1 MTGSG
6 TTFSK
11 GMERYYKRIDPN
23 LSHPPAPKVDI
34 DCSTKSHCSTKRHC
48 ISIDMSDLP
57 IDPGLRIPISDY
69 SLNIQDQI
77 RRHYLQQGPCQPK
90 NHKFLSKLFGGVER
104 RFNIEWYDQFPT
116 WLEYSCNSLQNNG
129 KQGGGEIFVS
139 KGFSNWKKIET
150 FANHV
155 GKHDSSHYECY
166 KKCEALMNEKQQIQH
181 IFVKKND
188 KDRKSYRVR
197 LTASVD
203 SIRFLLRQGLAFRG
217 HDESEDSNNQGN
229 FLELLNFL
237 ADHNEEVR
245 AVALKNAP
253 ENLRLTSPRIQK
265 DIVNACAIET
275 IDVIIKYMG
284 DAVFSILVDESRDV
298 SMKEQ
303 MVVMFR
309 YVDKRGYVIER
320 FIGIEHVPNT
330 TAISLKIAIDKLF
343 SKHGLSISRLRGQ
356 GYDGASNMSGEFN
369 GLKSSIMKE
378 NECASFV
385 HCFAHQLQFAL
396 MGVAQKHDLIGTFLT
411 VVSNVVNIVEA
422 SSKRRDILRE
432 KQAQKVIEA
441 LKSGQLSSGKGLN
454 QENGIKRPCDTRW
467 GSHFGTLV
475 SFTIM
480 FSSILDVLEEITNDS
495 LNNDQKYE
503 ASIMLQ
509 VVQSYDFVFSF
520 HLVKNILGITNEL
533 SQVLQKGDQ
542 DIVNAMDLVKVCK
555 EQLQIMRDNGWD
567 SVDDSLVE
575 EVSKF
580 CVEFNIDVLNMDGM
594 YCAQGKSRRRAPKLT
609 NFHYFRTDFF
619 NSVIDLQLQEL
630 NSRFNEA
637 NTELLLCVA
646 CLSPNNSFD
655 AFDKE
660 KLIRLAQL
668 YPHDFSTVDLRVLEF
683 QLQTYVDD
691 LRSHTEFSELK
702 GIADLSKRLVETNKH
717 EVYPLVYLLIK
728 LALTLPVATT
738 SVERAF
744 SAMNIVK
751 NQMCNKMGDEWL
763 NDSLTVYLEK
773 DIFNTID
780 NKTIIHRFQTHENSS
795 RTTLNIC
802 VE

>member
-57 IDPGLRIPISDY
+57 TDPGLRIPISDY

-90 NHKFLSKLFGGVER
+90 NHKFLPKLFGGVER

-116 WLEYSCNSLQNNG
+116 WLEYSIDKNSAFCLYCYLFKQNNG

-139 KGFSNWKKIET
+139 KGFSNWKKTET

-265 DIVNACAIET
+265 DIVNACAVET
-275 IDVIIKYMG
+275 INVIIKDMG

-298 SMKEQ
+298 SIKEQ

-369 GLKSSIMKE
+369 GLKSIIMKE
-378 NECASFV
+378 NECAFFV
-385 HCFAHQLQFAL
+385 HCFSHQLQLAL
-396 MGVAQKHDLIGTFLT
+396 MGVAKKHDLIGTFLT
-411 VVSNVVNIVEA
+411 VVSNVVNIVGA

-454 QENGIKRPCDTRW
+454 KENGIKRPCHTRW

-495 LNNDQKYE
+495 LNSDQKYE

-509 VVQSYDFVFSF
+509 VVQSYDFVFSL

-567 SVDDSLVE
+567 SLVE

-594 YCAQGKSRRRAPKLT
+594 YYAQGKSRRRALKLT
-609 NFHYFRTDFF
+609 NFHYFRIDFF

-728 LALTLPVATT
+728 LALTLPVATA

-751 NQMCNKMGDEWL
+751 NQMRNKMRDEWL

-780 NKTIIHRFQTHENSS
+780 NETIIHRFQNMKT
-795 RTTLNIC
+795 RR
-802 VE
+802 

>member
-57 IDPGLRIPISDY
+57 TDPGLRIPISDY

-90 NHKFLSKLFGGVER
+90 NHKFLPKLFGGVER

-116 WLEYSCNSLQNNG
+116 WLEYSIDKNSAFCLYCYLFKQNNG

-139 KGFSNWKKIET
+139 KGFSNWKKTET
-150 FANHV
+150 FANH
-155 GKHDSSHYECY
+155 
-166 KKCEALMNEKQQIQH
+166 
-181 IFVKKND
+181 KND

-275 IDVIIKYMG
+275 IDVIIKDMG

-298 SMKEQ
+298 SIKEQ

-356 GYDGASNMSGEFN
+356 GYDGASNMSREFN
-369 GLKSSIMKE
+369 GLKSIIMKE
-378 NECASFV
+378 NECAFFV
-385 HCFAHQLQFAL
+385 HCFAHQLQLAL
-396 MGVAQKHDLIGTFLT
+396 MGVAKKHDLIGTFLT
-411 VVSNVVNIVEA
+411 VVSNVVNIVGA

-495 LNNDQKYE
+495 LNSDQKYE

-509 VVQSYDFVFSF
+509 VVQSYDFVFIL

-567 SVDDSLVE
+567 SLVE

-580 CVEFNIDVLNMDGM
+580 CVEFNIDVLNMDGI
-594 YCAQGKSRRRAPKLT
+594 
-609 NFHYFRTDFF
+609 
-619 NSVIDLQLQEL
+619 VIDLQLQEL
-630 NSRFNEA
+630 NSRFNEP

-646 CLSPNNSFD
+646 CLSPNNYFD

-728 LALTLPVATT
+728 WALTLPVATA

-751 NQMCNKMGDEWL
+751 NQMRNKMGDEWL

-780 NKTIIHRFQTHENSS
+780 NETIIHRFQNMKT
-795 RTTLNIC
+795 RRGQL
-802 VE
+802 

>member
-1 MTGSG
+1 
-6 TTFSK
+6 
-11 GMERYYKRIDPN
+11 
-23 LSHPPAPKVDI
+23 
-34 DCSTKSHCSTKRHC
+34 
-48 ISIDMSDLP
+48 MSDLP
-57 IDPGLRIPISDY
+57 TDPGLRIPISDY

-90 NHKFLSKLFGGVER
+90 NHKFLPKLFGGVER

-116 WLEYSCNSLQNNG
+116 WLEYIIDKNSAFYLYCYLFKQNNG

-139 KGFSNWKKIET
+139 KGFSNWNKTET

-275 IDVIIKYMG
+275 IDVIIKDMG
-284 DAVFSILVDESRDV
+284 DAIFSILVDESRDV
-298 SMKEQ
+298 SIKEQ

-343 SKHGLSISRLRGQ
+343 SKHGLGISRLRGQ

-369 GLKSSIMKE
+369 GLRSIIMKE
-378 NECASFV
+378 NECVFFV
-385 HCFAHQLQFAL
+385 HCFAHQLQLAL
-396 MGVAQKHDLIGTFLT
+396 MGVAKKHDLIGTFLT
-411 VVSNVVNIVEA
+411 VVSNVVNIVGA
-422 SSKRRDILRE
+422 SSKRRGILRE

-495 LNNDQKYE
+495 LNSDQKYE
-503 ASIMLQ
+503 AFIMLQ
-509 VVQSYDFVFSF
+509 VVQSYDFVFSL

-567 SVDDSLVE
+567 SLVE

-580 CVEFNIDVLNMDGM
+580 CVEFNIDVLNMDGI
-594 YCAQGKSRRRAPKLT
+594 
-609 NFHYFRTDFF
+609 
-619 NSVIDLQLQEL
+619 VIDLQLQEL
-630 NSRFNEA
+630 HSRFNEA

-660 KLIRLAQL
+660 KLIQ
-668 YPHDFSTVDLRVLEF
+668 
-683 QLQTYVDD
+683 
-691 LRSHTEFSELK
+691 LK
-702 GIADLSKRLVETNKH
+702 GIADLSKRLVETNKR

-728 LALTLPVATT
+728 LALTLPVAIA

-751 NQMCNKMGDEWL
+751 NQMRNKMGDEWL

-773 DIFNTID
+773 DIFNIID
-780 NKTIIHRFQTHENSS
+780 NETIIHRFQNMKT
-795 RTTLNIC
+795 R
-802 VE
+802 

>member
-1 MTGSG
+1 MIGSG

-57 IDPGLRIPISDY
+57 TDPGLRIPISDY

-90 NHKFLSKLFGGVER
+90 NHKFLPKLFGGVER

-116 WLEYSCNSLQNNG
+116 WLEYSIDKNSAFCLYCYLFKQNNG
-129 KQGGGEIFVS
+129 KQGGGEIFVC
-139 KGFSNWKKIET
+139 KGFSNWKKTET

-155 GKHDSSHYECY
+155 GKHDSSHYEC
-166 KKCEALMNEKQQIQH
+166 
-181 IFVKKND
+181 
-188 KDRKSYRVR
+188 
-197 LTASVD
+197 
-203 SIRFLLRQGLAFRG
+203 LAFRG

-275 IDVIIKYMG
+275 IDVIIKDMG

-298 SMKEQ
+298 SINEQ

-369 GLKSSIMKE
+369 GLKSIIMKE
-378 NECASFV
+378 NECAFFV
-385 HCFAHQLQFAL
+385 HCFAHQLQLAL
-396 MGVAQKHDLIGTFLT
+396 MGVAKKHDLIGTFLT
-411 VVSNVVNIVEA
+411 VVSNVVNIVGA

-495 LNNDQKYE
+495 LNSDQKYE
-503 ASIMLQ
+503 TSIMLR
-509 VVQSYDFVFSF
+509 VVQSYDFVFSL

-567 SVDDSLVE
+567 SLVE

-594 YCAQGKSRRRAPKLT
+594 YCVQGKSRRRALKLT
-609 NFHYFRTDFF
+609 NFHYFRIDFF

-668 YPHDFSTVDLRVLEF
+668 YPHAFSTVDLRVLEF

-717 EVYPLVYLLIK
+717 EVYPLVYFLIK
-728 LALTLPVATT
+728 LALTLPVATD

-751 NQMCNKMGDEWL
+751 NQMRNKMGV
-763 NDSLTVYLEK
+763 NG
-773 DIFNTID
+773 
-780 NKTIIHRFQTHENSS
+780 
-795 RTTLNIC
+795 
-802 VE
+802 

>member
-11 GMERYYKRIDPN
+11 GMERYYKRIDQN

-57 IDPGLRIPISDY
+57 TDPGLRIPISDY

-90 NHKFLSKLFGGVER
+90 NHKFLPKLFGGVER

-116 WLEYSCNSLQNNG
+116 WLEYNIDKNSAFCLYCYLFKQNNG

-139 KGFSNWKKIET
+139 KGFSNWKKTET

-237 ADHNEEVR
+237 ADRNEEVR

-275 IDVIIKYMG
+275 IDVIIKDMG
-284 DAVFSILVDESRDV
+284 DVVFSILVDESRDV
-298 SMKEQ
+298 SIKEQ

-369 GLKSSIMKE
+369 GLKSIIMKE
-378 NECASFV
+378 NECTFFV
-385 HCFAHQLQFAL
+385 HCFAHQLQLAL
-396 MGVAQKHDLIGTFLT
+396 MGVVKKHDLIGTFLT
-411 VVSNVVNIVEA
+411 VVSNVVNIVGA
-422 SSKRRDILRE
+422 SSKGRDILRE
-432 KQAQKVIEA
+432 KQAPKVIEA

-480 FSSILDVLEEITNDS
+480 FSSILDILEEITNDS
-495 LNNDQKYE
+495 LNSDQKYE
-503 ASIMLQ
+503 AFIMLQ
-509 VVQSYDFVFSF
+509 VVQSYDFVFSL

-542 DIVNAMDLVKVCK
+542 DIVNAMDLVKVCN
-555 EQLQIMRDNGWD
+555 EQLQIMRDNG
-567 SVDDSLVE
+567 
-575 EVSKF
+575 
-580 CVEFNIDVLNMDGM
+580 
-594 YCAQGKSRRRAPKLT
+594 
-609 NFHYFRTDFF
+609 
-619 NSVIDLQLQEL
+619 
-630 NSRFNEA
+630 
-637 NTELLLCVA
+637 
-646 CLSPNNSFD
+646 
-655 AFDKE
+655 
-660 KLIRLAQL
+660 
-668 YPHDFSTVDLRVLEF
+668 
-683 QLQTYVDD
+683 
-691 LRSHTEFSELK
+691 
-702 GIADLSKRLVETNKH
+702 
-717 EVYPLVYLLIK
+717 
-728 LALTLPVATT
+728 
-738 SVERAF
+738 
-744 SAMNIVK
+744 
-751 NQMCNKMGDEWL
+751 
-763 NDSLTVYLEK
+763 
-773 DIFNTID
+773 
-780 NKTIIHRFQTHENSS
+780 
-795 RTTLNIC
+795 
-802 VE
+802 

>member
-1 MTGSG
+1 
-6 TTFSK
+6 
-11 GMERYYKRIDPN
+11 MERYYKRIDPN
-23 LSHPPAPKVDI
+23 LSNPPAPKVDI

-57 IDPGLRIPISDY
+57 TDPGLRIPISDY

-90 NHKFLSKLFGGVER
+90 NHKFLPKLFGGVER
-104 RFNIEWYDQFPT
+104 QFNIE
-116 WLEYSCNSLQNNG
+116 C
-129 KQGGGEIFVS
+129 
-139 KGFSNWKKIET
+139 
-150 FANHV
+150 
-155 GKHDSSHYECY
+155 SHYECY

-197 LTASVD
+197 LTALVD

-275 IDVIIKYMG
+275 IEVIIKDMG

-298 SMKEQ
+298 SIKEQ

-369 GLKSSIMKE
+369 GLKSIIMKE
-378 NECASFV
+378 NECAFFV
-385 HCFAHQLQFAL
+385 HCSHQLQLTL
-396 MGVAQKHDLIGTFLT
+396 MGVAKKHDLIGTFLT
-411 VVSNVVNIVEA
+411 VVSNVVNIVGA

-432 KQAQKVIEA
+432 KQAHKVIEA

-467 GSHFGTLV
+467 GSHFGTL
-475 SFTIM
+475 
-480 FSSILDVLEEITNDS
+480 
-495 LNNDQKYE
+495 
-503 ASIMLQ
+503 
-509 VVQSYDFVFSF
+509 
-520 HLVKNILGITNEL
+520 
-533 SQVLQKGDQ
+533 
-542 DIVNAMDLVKVCK
+542 
-555 EQLQIMRDNGWD
+555 W
-567 SVDDSLVE
+567 DSLVE

-580 CVEFNIDVLNMDGM
+580 CVEFNIDVLNMDGI
-594 YCAQGKSRRRAPKLT
+594 
-609 NFHYFRTDFF
+609 
-619 NSVIDLQLQEL
+619 VIDLQLQEL
-630 NSRFNEA
+630 NSRFNKA

-660 KLIRLAQL
+660 KLIQ
-668 YPHDFSTVDLRVLEF
+668 
-683 QLQTYVDD
+683 
-691 LRSHTEFSELK
+691 LK

-751 NQMCNKMGDEWL
+751 NQMRNKMGDEWL

-780 NKTIIHRFQTHENSS
+780 NETIIHRFQTHEKSS

>member
-57 IDPGLRIPISDY
+57 TDPGLGIPISDY

-77 RRHYLQQGPCQPK
+77 RRHYFQQGPCQPK
-90 NHKFLSKLFGGVER
+90 IHKFLPKLFGGVER
-104 RFNIEWYDQFPT
+104 RFNIE
-116 WLEYSCNSLQNNG
+116 C
-129 KQGGGEIFVS
+129 
-139 KGFSNWKKIET
+139 
-150 FANHV
+150 
-155 GKHDSSHYECY
+155 SHYECY

-203 SIRFLLRQGLAFRG
+203 SIRFLRRQGLAFRG

-237 ADHNEEVR
+237 ADHNDEVSV
-245 AVALKNAP
+245 VALKNAP

-275 IDVIIKYMG
+275 IDVIIKDMG

-298 SMKEQ
+298 SIKEQ

-343 SKHGLSISRLRGQ
+343 SKHWLSISRLRGQ

-369 GLKSSIMKE
+369 GLKSIIMKE
-378 NECASFV
+378 NECAFFV
-385 HCFAHQLQFAL
+385 HCFAHQLQLAL
-396 MGVAQKHDLIGTFLT
+396 MGVAKKHDLIGTFLT
-411 VVSNVVNIVEA
+411 VVSNVVNIVGA

-495 LNNDQKYE
+495 LNSDQKYE

-509 VVQSYDFVFSF
+509 VVQSYDFVFSL

-567 SVDDSLVE
+567 SLVE

-609 NFHYFRTDFF
+609 NFHYFRIDFF

-637 NTELLLCVA
+637 NIELLLCVA

-668 YPHDFSTVDLRVLEF
+668 YPHDFSAVDLRILEF

-702 GIADLSKRLVETNKH
+702 GIADLSKILVETNKH

-728 LALTLPVATT
+728 LALTLPVATAL
-738 SVERAF
+738 VERAF

-751 NQMCNKMGDEWL
+751 NQMRNKMGDEWL
-763 NDSLTVYLEK
+763 NDSLIVYLEK

-780 NKTIIHRFQTHENSS
+780 NETIIHHFQNMKT
-795 RTTLNIC
+795 RR
-802 VE
+802 